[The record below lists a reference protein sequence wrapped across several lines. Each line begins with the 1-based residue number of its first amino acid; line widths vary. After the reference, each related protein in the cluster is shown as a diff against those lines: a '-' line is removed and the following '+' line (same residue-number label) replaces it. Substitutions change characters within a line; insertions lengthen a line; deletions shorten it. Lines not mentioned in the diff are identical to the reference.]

1 MADTLRRLTYDT
13 TIPEA
18 VDVAWRLA
26 YRTRA
31 FRKQLRNNVIYAGVG
46 AGLVFFAAW
55 MYIVGT
61 SALNVVLA
69 SVAATLFAIVL
80 RPGSASSATGT
91 SHRRPSGRRF
101 VTPRA
106 GSQNRPALR
115 ALSNPP
121 QDLDQIADLEVRIEL
136 RPARVDDKVSSRRF
150 CFRGQLRRD
159 PQARSRF

>member
-91 SHRRPSGRRF
+91 LPTERQAFCDTARRL
-101 VTPRA
+101 A
-106 GSQNRPALR
+106 
-115 ALSNPP
+115 
-121 QDLDQIADLEVRIEL
+121 E
-136 RPARVDDKVSSRRF
+136 
-150 CFRGQLRRD
+150 
-159 PQARSRF
+159 